1 MKQRLQSILKLAL
14 ALSIS
19 LLLTS
24 CTVGT
29 LKHRISVATT
39 DIIFD
44 DAHLKALPGAL
55 EETSGLARRGE
66 LLWTHNDSGGKAKIY
81 AIDAE
86 GQLIKQVGLK
96 GGHNYDWEEMA
107 HDEQYLYLA
116 DIGDN
121 FAQRET
127 LKVHRVSWA
136 SIDAAPSDGEVDFET
151 IELTIADKP
160 SVTKDKNV
168 HNFDFEALSS
178 VGNELWLFSKDRD
191 DGRSR
196 LYRFDKTPGLKTI
209 KPQADYPVDFLVTAA
224 DYNQHSNEFVL
235 LGYQLT
241 WTGMKSFLWR
251 VKRDGDQ
258 LNWSTAKRYDLEPD
272 GQWEAAVWDSEKPN
286 RLWLTR
292 EGNQQAFTAMAWV
305 DF

>member
-1 MKQRLQSILKLAL
+1 MNQRLQSILKLAL

-19 LLLTS
+19 LILSS

-29 LKHRISVATT
+29 LKHRVPVKTT
-39 DIIFD
+39 DIVFD
-44 DAHLKALPGAL
+44 KTHLKALPATL
-55 EETSGLARRGE
+55 EETSGLAAHGG
-66 LLWTHNDSGGKAKIY
+66 LLWTHNDSGGKPKIY
-81 AIDAE
+81 AIDAT
-86 GQLIKQVGLK
+86 GQLKKQVGLK
-96 GGHNYDWEEMA
+96 DGNNYDWEEMA

-121 FAQRET
+121 FAQRKT
-127 LKVHRVSWA
+127 LKIYRVSWA
-136 SIDAAPSDGEVDFET
+136 SIDLAANDTDVDFDT
-151 IELTIADKP
+151 IELTISDKP

-196 LYRFDKTPGLKTI
+196 LYRFDKTPGSKTI

-224 DYNQHSNEFVL
+224 DYNQRSNEFVL

-241 WTGMKSFLWR
+241 WSGMKSFLWR
-251 VKRDGDQ
+251 VQRDGDE
-258 LNWSTAKRYDLEPD
+258 LNWSTARRYDLDPD
-272 GQWEAAVWDSEKPN
+272 GQWEAAVWDAENPN

-292 EGNQQAFTAMAWV
+292 EGNQQGFTAMAWV